1 MENAV
6 TLLHRI
12 TEPGSVVLTIGAGDV
27 VMIGEKF
34 LEDSLC
40 LLPQ

>member
-1 MENAV
+1 MDNAV
-6 TLLHRI
+6 EYLHRI

-27 VMIGEKF
+27 VTIGEKF

-40 LLPQ
+40 LLAQ